1 MSVLVMGK
9 CIRKRNSMKTFNEEK
24 WKEYRKANPE
34 LRFFQALREFC
45 EVSMIFFETEENQLR
60 DTYYITD
67 ERNKG

>member
-1 MSVLVMGK
+1 
-9 CIRKRNSMKTFNEEK
+9 MKTFNEEK